1 MINDDLARK
10 LKTHLGKTRLARPE
24 EQKEVFDYLDGQLE
38 ALGLEGRVSSVLVY
52 DTVRGRISCYG
63 ERIRPENLFL
73 ALNQSIG
80 EQGSRRTGKTSFPE
94 IQHLTSYREGYLVP
108 LKTPKD
114 AYAAL
119 VNIPLSDDP
128 EVISYHFPKSRLR

>member
-1 MINDDLARK
+1 MDKDGLARM
-10 LKTHLGKTRLARPE
+10 LKTHQGKTRLARPE
-24 EQKEVFDYLDGQLE
+24 EQRKVFDYLDEQL
-38 ALGLEGRVSSVLVY
+38 ASLGLEGTVSSVLVY
-52 DTVRGRISCYG
+52 DMVRGEINCYG

-80 EQGSRRTGKTSFPE
+80 EKNSRRTGTTSFPE
-94 IQHLTSYREGYLVP
+94 IQHLTSYQEGYFIP

-119 VNIPLSDDP
+119 VNIPISEDP
-128 EVISYHFPKSRLR
+128 EVVAYHYPKPRMR